1 MSKYETLYYDE
12 ISELNTKV
20 LVLQHIAVCKFKVK
34 SNRVLIKIERSKTN
48 VIIRNSDIKK
58 FESDLLGC
66 CSLESILD
74 YLCREMLSLKNE
86 TLTCKLRK
94 YKRKRV
100 RGYQINHNHLLK
112 LYSKSKITSK
122 IRQQHNALWIDYE
135 TQLNKSNII
144 YDSKKGL
151 GIWSFHT
158 YQLDDCLNE
167 ECFER
172 YGRFLLVLEP
182 IKFCLYLDTGK
193 EVIGRKYKVVAK
205 FDTTTPTL
213 KKEVEKYLE

>member
-12 ISELNTKV
+12 ISNFNTKV
-20 LVLQHIAVCKFKVK
+20 LVLQHIAACKFKVK
-34 SNRVLIKIERSKTN
+34 LNRVLIKIERSKTN
-48 VIIRNSDIKK
+48 VIIRNSDTKK
-58 FESDLLGC
+58 FESDLFGC
-66 CSLESILD
+66 CSFESILD
-74 YLCREMLSLKNE
+74 YLCREMLCLKNK
-86 TLTCKLRK
+86 TLTCRLRK

-112 LYSKSKITSK
+112 LYSKSEIISK

-135 TQLNKSNII
+135 NQLNNSNII

-167 ECFER
+167 ECFDR
-172 YGRFLLVLEP
+172 YGRFLLVLKP
-182 IKFCLYLDTGK
+182 MKLCLYLDTGK
-193 EVIGRKYKVVAK
+193 EVIGRKYKVIAK
-205 FDTTTPTL
+205 FDTNTATFE
-213 KKEVEKYLE
+213 KEVAKYLD